1 MGGSVSSVNVTFFS
15 IRDFQPRP
23 LARPGQSQLA
33 DWNNTTTAE
42 RRPSRRCIVE
52 DQSQIRANTPEGIG
66 FGSQG
71 VGGNTMHRRR
81 LSRRS
86 WTQHAIPA
94 APLVYRSLP
103 KAAPP
108 ILAREGGLSRSV
120 LLGNVPRA
128 REYTVV
134 ERSDGTEVRRNSNT
148 PHCVPPGELCHTHP
162 TAQFKST
169 HRWNIHQA
177 HTCRTR
183 SKLQSHMFLP
193 IIWFVRRRSP
203 RIAQRN

>member
-1 MGGSVSSVNVTFFS
+1 MKRSKNLGRNGRKNLLRGGKRYFPLPTYLPTAGHWNDVRATYGTPVTITSPTVSGSA
-15 IRDFQPRP
+15 P
-23 LARPGQSQLA
+23 
-33 DWNNTTTAE
+33 TAF
-42 RRPSRRCIVE
+42 RRT
-52 DQSQIRANTPEGIG
+52 A
-66 FGSQG
+66 G
-71 VGGNTMHRRR
+71 VRTRVWSGV
-81 LSRRS
+81 
-86 WTQHAIPA
+86 HAIPA